1 MDFSQIVEVFKS
13 KQKYILSI
21 NKETLKV
28 FEFKEDST
36 TSYKINCG

>member
-21 NKETLKV
+21 NKEPLKV
-28 FEFKEDST
+28 FELGYNKH
-36 TSYKINCG
+36 GL